1 MSLNFFKNLNNAKIN
16 PATQETLAQVH
27 SNTADIDTKTATLA
41 TNTATFA
48 TGTTTL
54 AANAANIPVKHNTT
68 VLNSMPVTVANNQ
81 TVSVFGKMKFDTS
94 TTLIANAAD
103 PLFYLRKIVKQLESK
118 ATMDSAKRQRVY
130 ADGISNSAIQLSTGL
145 SPIAGYDQKMYQ
157 YSSRNAFARGI
168 RKGLKFS

>member
-1 MSLNFFKNLNNAKIN
+1 MNLNFLKNANNATIN
-16 PATQETLAQVH
+16 PATEETLAQVQ
-27 SNTADIDTKTATLA
+27 STTADIDTKAAALAATTATSVTETATLA
-41 TNTATFA
+41 TNTA
-48 TGTTTL
+48 
-54 AANAANIPVKHNTT
+54 NIPAKFNST
-68 VLNSMPVTVANNQ
+68 VANSMPVAIASDQ
-81 TVSVFGKMKFDTS
+81 TVPVFGKMNFDTS

-145 SPIAGYDQKMYQ
+145 SPVAGYDQKMNQ

-168 RKGLKFS
+168 RKGLVFS